1 MTITNE
7 TRERLLK
14 EVIDERG
21 EFLMNQMREMAQEGP
36 PIPGHKNDPA
46 TRLAAYMRDTL
57 PGEMPMILDPD
68 YIAKVAAGEYPE
80 PVLYLWHVIGQ
91 QGEKLAGP
99 FASDMEAAQAAM
111 QMGLYVPQMTVTAD
125 EKGQPIAQP
134 VPPPIEPSLS
144 FFGLLYQL
152 PKAWEWTPFGHHA
165 ADFRNLLDT
174 LGRRIESRVPE
185 MGMPL

>member
-1 MTITNE
+1 MAVCQVTITNE

-46 TRLAAYMRDTL
+46 TRLQAYLRDTL
-57 PGEMPMILDPD
+57 PQEMPMILDET
-68 YIAKVAAGEYPE
+68 YLEKVAAGIYPE
-80 PVLYLWHVIGQ
+80 PVLYVWKIIGRP
-91 QGEKLAGP
+91 ELY
-99 FASDMEAAQAAM
+99 ASDVEAAQAAM